1 MQVLLLAHVLEE
13 LDPLSCQG
21 CVKPLEE
28 VGNYIFVTKDSPGL
42 SLDGAKH
49 PSEVPRGQGPLL
61 ANDKGPEIN
70 FWPFPRGSV

>member
-13 LDPLSCQG
+13 FDPLSCQG

-28 VGNYIFVTKDSPGL
+28 VGNNIFVTKDSPGL
-42 SLDGAKH
+42 SLDEAKH

-61 ANDKGPEIN
+61 ADDKSPEIN
-70 FWPFPRGSV
+70 FRPFPRAGD